1 MSAQQTVLSIIS
13 HWQDLRIKAASIQ
26 QHITDIQHQSKSTYL
41 ENSSLLERR
50 IVSLQNDYTT
60 KLASITHLQEQVRLL
75 HLPDC
80 QPSQELCATCPLH
93 HTSSKSKDEVV
104 HLESQIIVLSREIE
118 ESDYVWQIQ
127 LLQQQRAVLTHEVDT
142 SELTAQHLVIMKDI
156 DHLKMLLQSIDRP
169 LLEKT
174 AQQISQCNARL
185 TLLDTQI
192 QENQQWINAL
202 AHIKWQIE
210 GLQTTVTMIQQQLL
224 KLDDQLFCHQQ
235 ELTTAQDQKSQ
246 MVDISLLMCRKEV
259 TQQLEKMIDAILW
272 LKQDFIEQQGRIAS
286 QENQLKIVN
295 DLHTIVSKELMI
307 MVLKEYIPQLQD
319 TLNNLLSKVVEYQ
332 VKFDINDDGDKM
344 DILIRDTLGEREVK
358 SLSGG
363 QKTVLRLCRILA
375 IATLSRNKFLFL
387 DETINNLDAS
397 AIAKVAELLQDFVMI
412 HPIKLFIVTHS
423 SQIQSMNIW
432 TDIIVLR
439 SLSS

>member
-1 MSAQQTVLSIIS
+1 
-13 HWQDLRIKAASIQ
+13 
-26 QHITDIQHQSKSTYL
+26 
-41 ENSSLLERR
+41 
-50 IVSLQNDYTT
+50 
-60 KLASITHLQEQVRLL
+60 
-75 HLPDC
+75 
-80 QPSQELCATCPLH
+80 
-93 HTSSKSKDEVV
+93 
-104 HLESQIIVLSREIE
+104 
-118 ESDYVWQIQ
+118 
-127 LLQQQRAVLTHEVDT
+127 
-142 SELTAQHLVIMKDI
+142 
-156 DHLKMLLQSIDRP
+156 
-169 LLEKT
+169 
-174 AQQISQCNARL
+174 
-185 TLLDTQI
+185 
-192 QENQQWINAL
+192 
-202 AHIKWQIE
+202 
-210 GLQTTVTMIQQQLL
+210 
-224 KLDDQLFCHQQ
+224 
-235 ELTTAQDQKSQ
+235 
-246 MVDISLLMCRKEV
+246 
-259 TQQLEKMIDAILW
+259 
-272 LKQDFIEQQGRIAS
+272 
-286 QENQLKIVN
+286 
-295 DLHTIVSKELMI
+295 MI